1 MIINDI
7 DWNYIFIYG
16 GICTYMIGIFFL
28 LFQNYY
34 NDEPVITNKTNILKE
49 NAEYISNLLKTRA
62 PLTIK
67 DITDDLYILPPFIE
81 KNTWLTLGDHLK
93 QNEKLNKNQIDGSKW
108 ISLRLDGKGF
118 SKQMRRMRAKNLFP
132 FGYSTKFGLIMQ
144 HCCLKLMKEF
154 NAKYSYTQSDEIT
167 IIIPPA
173 SIINGN
179 QQPHLYNGRT
189 EKICSLASSIVTAE
203 FNMQMFKHALKKDV
217 AIDFTFEF
225 DCRTASYCSEI
236 EALSLIL
243 WRAYDCSINGVSDAI
258 YKSTLPNR
266 KHVMRLSTD
275 KKLIKLNENEL
286 LPLPIHQTH
295 GSFYCRVKRLIKGY
309 NPKINELQD
318 SLRYQFAH
326 VPGNILKLYSEGK
339 LILKDD
345 EKD

>member
-16 GICTYMIGIFFL
+16 GFCSYVIGIIFL
-28 LFQNYY
+28 LFENYY
-34 NDEPVITNKTNILKE
+34 KDELIITNQPNILKE
-49 NAEYISNLLKTRA
+49 NAEYISNLLKTRN

-67 DITDDLYILPPFIE
+67 GITDDLYILPPFVD

-93 QNEKLNKNQIDGSKW
+93 QNEKLNQNQIDGSKW

-118 SKQMRRMRAKNLFP
+118 SKKMRRMRALNIFP
-132 FGYSTKFGLIMQ
+132 FGYSTKFGLIMK
-144 HCCLKLMKEF
+144 HCCLKLMKEY

-173 SIINGN
+173 SIINGCI
-179 QQPHLYNGRT
+179 QPHCYNGRT
-189 EKICSLASSIVTAE
+189 EKLCSLASSLVTAE
-203 FNMQMFKHALKKDV
+203 FNMEIFKYALKSNVILDSP
-217 AIDFTFEF
+217 FQF
-225 DCRTASYCSEI
+225 DCRTASYDSEI

-243 WRAYDCSINGVSDAI
+243 WRAYDCSINGISDAI

-266 KHVMRLSTD
+266 KNLIRLSTD

-309 NPKINELQD
+309 NPVIKELQD

-326 VPGNILKLYSEGK
+326 VPGNILKLYSEDK